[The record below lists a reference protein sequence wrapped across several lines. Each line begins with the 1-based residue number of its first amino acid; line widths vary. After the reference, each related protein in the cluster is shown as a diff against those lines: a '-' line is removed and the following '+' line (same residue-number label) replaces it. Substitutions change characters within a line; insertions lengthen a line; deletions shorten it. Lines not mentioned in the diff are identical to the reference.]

1 MKKRIGIVGGGQ
13 LGRMLAQAAQ
23 KLDFFVTV
31 LDPAENSPA
40 GQVADAQIVGSFKD
54 KEMIL
59 ELAKVS
65 DFITFEIES
74 ANAEALEEI
83 QKTGLPVHPSP
94 QLLKIIKDKYS
105 QKVFL
110 RKNNIS
116 VSDFVIIENE
126 EDCENCGK
134 ELGYPFLLKSRF
146 DAYDGRGNFV
156 VKSKEDVKIGY
167 DKLSP
172 NKSNKLYAEKF
183 VPFVKELSVVCT
195 RGINGEMIT
204 YPVVETIH
212 KNNICHIVRSPAPA
226 NEEVILKAKAVA
238 NQVLDNLK
246 GVGTMAIE
254 MFLTQDNN
262 ILVNEIAPRVH
273 NSGHHTIEA
282 FNISQFEAHIRAIT
296 GMELLQ
302 PIANSRSAI
311 MINILGERQG
321 EMLLKTDHKHDF
333 GDNTHI
339 HIYGKIETRPERKMG
354 HITVLGNSSEE
365 AENLAIQIRKN
376 LEI

>member
-23 KLDFFVTV
+23 KLGYFVTV
-31 LDPAENSPA
+31 LDPAQNSPA
-40 GQVADAQIVGSFKD
+40 GQVADAQIIGSFKD
-54 KEMIL
+54 REKIL

-65 DFITFEIES
+65 DYFTFEIES

-83 QKTGLPVHPSP
+83 QKTGLSVHPSP
-94 QLLKIIKDKYS
+94 ELLKIIKDKYS

-110 RKNNIS
+110 QENNIP
-116 VSDFVIIENE
+116 VADFAIIENE
-126 EDCENCGK
+126 EDCEKQGDIF
-134 ELGYPFLLKSRF
+134 GYPFLLKARY

-156 VKSKEDVKIGY
+156 IKSNEDVKIGFE
-167 DKLSP
+167 KLS
-172 NKSNKLYAEKF
+172 KSKLYAEKF

-195 RGINGEMIT
+195 RGIHGEIIT
-204 YPVVETIH
+204 FPVVETIH
-212 KNNICHIVRSPAPA
+212 KNNICYMVKSPAPV
-226 NEEVILKAKAVA
+226 NEEIVLKAKNVA
-238 NQVLDNLK
+238 NQVLNNLK
-246 GVGTMAIE
+246 GVGTIAIE
-254 MFLTQDNN
+254 MFLTKEGE

-296 GMELLQ
+296 GMELFE
-302 PIANSRSAI
+302 PVANSTVAV

-321 EMLLKTDHKHDF
+321 DILLKPNHQHNYGKDS
-333 GDNTHI
+333 HI

-354 HITVLGNSSEE
+354 HVTVLGKSLKE
-365 AENLAIQIRKN
+365 AEELALQIRKD